1 MYLLYPPMILTPGS
15 PMIHKPII
23 QLYNYTNRYRLVVSP
38 IGGESRFVTPV
49 VKRLQHLGALT
60 QGDRH
65 ASTIQHGLAAY
76 DFDTKVRDEFILFKW
91 FLFNGF
97 NGF

>member
-1 MYLLYPPMILTPGS
+1 
-15 PMIHKPII
+15 
-23 QLYNYTNRYRLVVSP
+23 VVSP

-76 DFDTKVRDEFILFKW
+76 DFDTKVESILFIG
-91 FLFNGF
+91 FLIYGF
-97 NGF
+97 